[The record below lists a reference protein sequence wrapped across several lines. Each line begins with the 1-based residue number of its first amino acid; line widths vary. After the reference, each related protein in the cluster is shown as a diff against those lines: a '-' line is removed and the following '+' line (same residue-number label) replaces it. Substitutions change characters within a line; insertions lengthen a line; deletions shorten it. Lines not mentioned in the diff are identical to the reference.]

1 MDNEL
6 AIPAAASPSELSPE
20 QKETAEL
27 LLTLLGKA
35 IADRYV
41 DLCALSAGTMGLR
54 VSRPVAAHALRE
66 LESLLRTILASPT
79 DADANVTPEERQ
91 LQNQAISHLRKL
103 GYNDSVLTQV
113 RTALTPRVTHKAL
126 IRSILARLDLPTDGD
141 VARLWFD
148 ITDINKRVHQRSFH
162 DSLVVDDEFRRDY
175 VDPFHALIR
184 ELAMA
189 LKRRYATLV
198 FRCAE
203 IADMEPSSG
212 VNAFLAEVPGA
223 FQLQA
228 YFYNTLES
236 KAWLPVLESRG
247 LLKEPLLLTEDEQ
260 AGVRFR
266 QWPVS
271 RYLLRMASSDDSA
284 TRKLVVAAIRSLK
297 GTNHPDVASAII
309 DIIARLPPAEAR
321 DLIDVV
327 VDLLARETG
336 IFPHAVPNVIKRLAE
351 GGECESA
358 LLIVEPLFRIFE
370 RNGALASRF
379 EASMFEHYLADIVT
393 PLSEAAPVQSIAVFC
408 QMLLRTSTIDRRFGD
423 SDFTAN
429 YASEIGNSTTSVF
442 EIPGAVVSAIVKCGE
457 AAIGADSSLTR
468 DVVAS
473 MLDLQPKIFRRV
485 ALHLI
490 SLSPSSAPELADRLL
505 TDPSLIDAY
514 WCRDEYAR
522 LAVAAFPNLV
532 GESQSVILNFVESV
546 PQAHEEGWKERFAE
560 RFERA
565 PTSAEHREYQLT
577 TVRDLYWSWCSV
589 LPAETKAAFD
599 ATVAEF
605 GGRDDWKERLTQP
618 RRSPLTTAEMQEQ
631 PVEETISF
639 LSSAASQGT
648 SDNEGLAEGLA
659 SNLRAAVSASP
670 VLFASQADKFVYLTP
685 IFLQH
690 LFEGLLNA
698 AVDSRLQS
706 WDKVLLL
713 IERLAERSP
722 IGIKVSAGSDH
733 PPHWA
738 SMCRAAAE
746 LLSTGLRVAESSM
759 APEHEPRI
767 QNLVIWLH
775 STLTNA
781 KITTRFAEN
790 VYFAARSTDR
800 GLVVELCVS
809 FIFWCSRNDGKRSTP
824 LARGTLGRMENIQ
837 QVLDSELA
845 DRSPNGRIPRAI
857 IGRHLKWF
865 FYFGEDWL
873 RQSIVDLFQPAITY
887 LRNAAWGAHL
897 EADAG
902 PIAELFDELSPFYGA
917 EIARLTR
924 DMGSEKR
931 RRAQRRLAE
940 YLLVLR
946 AWRDTADSHL
956 RSFYESASPDVR
968 KHAMWFLA
976 HALMSTEDNG
986 AVAIRA
992 REVWAMR
999 LQEALASAQP
1009 DTFREEL
1016 GVIGTWF
1023 SMGVDVDWL
1032 LPQVLAL
1039 LKGGFMPTNTF
1050 AISDKLAARADL
1062 DIDLAITVLKELVSF
1077 PRHERWEISSS
1088 IGNIRTLLLRARA
1101 SSSPLTAKSV
1111 DEIISLLASTGD
1123 GDLLDLHSDQR

>member
-1 MDNEL
+1 M
-6 AIPAAASPSELSPE
+6 A
-20 QKETAEL
+20 
-27 LLTLLGKA
+27 
-35 IADRYV
+35 
-41 DLCALSAGTMGLR
+41 
-54 VSRPVAAHALRE
+54 
-66 LESLLRTILASPT
+66 
-79 DADANVTPEERQ
+79 TPEERQ
-91 LQNQAISHLRKL
+91 LQEQAIAHLRAL
-103 GYNDSVLTQV
+103 GYKKGVLAQA
-113 RTALTPRVTHKAL
+113 RKALAPQVTHRAR
-126 IRSILARLDLPTDGD
+126 IRSILARLALPTDGEI
-141 VARLWFD
+141 ARLWFD
-148 ITDINKRVHQRSFH
+148 IIKIPERAHQRSFH
-162 DSLVVDDEFRRDY
+162 NSLVVDDEFRREY
-175 VDPFHALIR
+175 VYPFHKLIR

-189 LKRRYATLV
+189 LKRQYATLL

-203 IADMEPSSG
+203 IAKMEPKSG
-212 VNAFLAEVPGA
+212 VNAFLGEVPGA

-236 KAWLPVLESRG
+236 EAWLPVLESEG
-247 LLKEPLLLTEDEQ
+247 LLNEPLILTEEEQ
-260 AGVRFR
+260 VGVRFR

-284 TRKLVVAAIRSLK
+284 TRRLVISAIRSLK
-297 GTNHPDVASAII
+297 GTTHPDVQSAII

-321 DLIDVV
+321 DLTDVV
-327 VDLLARETG
+327 VDLLAPETG
-336 IFPHAVPNVIKRLAE
+336 IFPHVVPNVIKRLAE

-393 PLSEAAPVQSIAVFC
+393 SLSAAAPVQSIAVFC
-408 QMLLRTSTIDRRFGD
+408 QMLLQASTIDRRFGD

-473 MLDLQPKIFRRV
+473 MLGLQPKIFRRV
-485 ALHLI
+485 ALHLL

-514 WCRDEYAR
+514 WCGEEYAR
-522 LAVAAFPNLV
+522 LAVAGFPNLV
-532 GESQSVILNFVESV
+532 GESQNFILKFVESV
-546 PQAHEEGWKERFAE
+546 PQAHEEGWTE
-560 RFERA
+560 RFEERFGRA
-565 PTSAEHREYQLT
+565 PTSAEHREYELT

-589 LPAETKAAFD
+589 LPAERKAAFD

-639 LSSAASQGT
+639 LSSASSHST
-648 SDNEGLAEGLA
+648 SDNEGSMEGLA
-659 SNLRAAVSASP
+659 SNLRTAVSASP
-670 VLFASQADKFVYLTP
+670 MLFASQADKFAYLTP
-685 IFLQH
+685 LFLQH

-713 IERLAERSP
+713 IERLAELTP
-722 IGIKVSAGSDH
+722 MGIKVSADAEH
-733 PPHWA
+733 PRQWA
-738 SMCRAAAE
+738 PMCRAAAE

-759 APEHEPRI
+759 APEHEQRI
-767 QNLVIWLH
+767 QNSVIWLH

-790 VYFAARSTDR
+790 GYFAARSTDR

-809 FIFWCSRNDGKRSTP
+809 FILWCSRNDGRCSTP
-824 LARGTLGRMENIQ
+824 PARGTLGRLKNIQ
-837 QVLDSELA
+837 QVLDAELA

-857 IGRHLKWF
+857 IGRHLRWF

-873 RQSIVDLFQPAITY
+873 RQSIVDLFQPTIGY

-902 PIAELFDELSPFYGA
+902 PIAELFDELSPFYSA

-940 YLLVLR
+940 YLLFLR
-946 AWRDTADSHL
+946 AWCDTADSLL
-956 RSFYESASPDVR
+956 RSFYASASPDVR

-986 AVAIRA
+986 AVAMRA
-992 REVWAMR
+992 REIWATR
-999 LQEALASAQP
+999 LQAALASAQP

-1032 LPQVLAL
+1032 LPQVRAL
-1039 LKGGFMPTNTF
+1039 LRGGFAPTNTF
-1050 AISDKLAARADL
+1050 AITDKLAARADL
-1062 DIDLAITVLKELVSF
+1062 DIDLAITVLKEMVSF
-1077 PRHERWEISSS
+1077 PRHEPWEIAGS

-1101 SSSPLTAKSV
+1101 SSSPLTAKNV
-1111 DEIISLLASTGD
+1111 DEIVSLLASTGD
-1123 GDLLDLHSDQR
+1123 GDLLDLHSDQRKLPFF